1 MGRYGTTGRFR
12 GHVIGSR
19 ATRCRLRTADVSDED
34 RCALLGHAS
43 HTMSGQ
49 YASGDLGRLMSE
61 ANPVLNRQ
69 ETRPV
74 LRIVAGRFMS
84 SKTATSENHATGTCG

>member
-1 MGRYGTTGRFR
+1 MN
-12 GHVIGSR
+12 
-19 ATRCRLRTADVSDED
+19 
-34 RCALLGHAS
+34 
-43 HTMSGQ
+43 
-49 YASGDLGRLMSE
+49 E
-61 ANPVLNRQ
+61 ANLVLNRQ